1 MRNFIIKY
9 NKIHNNIK
17 IRNEHLISLIIII
30 DISLII
36 HKLYQQE
43 NISK

>member
-9 NKIHNNIK
+9 NKIRNNIK
-17 IRNEHLISLIIII
+17 TQSEHSIIII

-36 HKLYQQE
+36 HKLY
-43 NISK
+43 

>member
-9 NKIHNNIK
+9 NKIRNNIK

-36 HKLYQQE
+36 HKLY
-43 NISK
+43 